1 MNFRQL
7 ALKNIQGN
15 WHRYVAF
22 FLSSAF
28 SVMVFYMFGS
38 FIYHPEIAN
47 GNIKAASM
55 VKQVLF
61 ACQILIVIFSFFFV
75 LYASF
80 AFLKTRKKEFG
91 LLTLFG
97 MTRSQICRLMFYEQM
112 MIGLLSIGVGIGTGM
127 LFSKLFFLA
136 IARLLQ
142 TDSPIRF
149 AVPTQ
154 ALLQTVIGFLALFL
168 AMSLFAMFN
177 VGRSQII
184 ALLRAGK
191 QPKKPPV
198 ASLWLTVLAVVCLG
212 GGYYLAFTTSVKLI
226 MYLMLPIIFLTVIG
240 TYFLFTQASVA
251 IIGRLQRMTG
261 LYYNRTNLITI
272 SQLAFKIKDNA
283 RTLFVVSV
291 LSAVILTASGTIY
304 VFYKNIDQQLME
316 QFPNT
321 ISFTEQGPGD
331 RHAIDADKLKAILA
345 TEGASLAKEL
355 KIAGVKV
362 PLKLDDSRVSD
373 TTVLLISESDYNR
386 AVEGIEYAVPL
397 QIAPGHAVFSYPYRM
412 GDVILMEKGSR
423 RTVQLNGQ
431 AWPLEMDGQ
440 VTGGV
445 INLMGAATG
454 LLVVNDGEY
463 SRMMKETPDDQ
474 RLVYYGFELNRW
486 QEHAAA
492 VEKVKQSVPEE
503 HRKRLSDRTS
513 FYAAVQQSWSL
524 TMLIGLFVSFLFF
537 VASASMLYFKLFTE
551 LQEDDHQYRALMRIG
566 MSVPEI
572 RRIINVQI
580 GLLFLL
586 PVVVGAAHAAFAY
599 KTLANLLSMNVWS
612 YGAMV
617 ISVFALLQFGYF
629 LLTRRAYMGQMKS
642 L

>member
-61 ACQILIVIFSFFFV
+61 ACQILIVVFSFFFV

-142 TDSPIRF
+142 IDSPIRF
-149 AVPTQ
+149 VVPPQ

-168 AMSLFAMFN
+168 AMTLFAMFS

-184 ALLRAGK
+184 ALLRAAK

-198 ASLWLTVLAVVCLG
+198 ASPWLTVLAVVCLG
-212 GGYYLAFTTSVKLI
+212 GGYYLAFTTSLKLI
-226 MYLMLPIIFLTVIG
+226 LQLMLPIVLLTVLG

-251 IIGRLQRMTG
+251 IIHRLQRLTG
-261 LYYNRTNLITI
+261 LYYNRTNMIAI
-272 SQLAFKIKDNA
+272 SQLAFKMKDNA

-304 VFYKNIDQQLME
+304 VFYKSSDQQLME
-316 QFPNT
+316 QLPNT
-321 ISFTEQGPGD
+321 ISFTEQGLNAPRG
-331 RHAIDADKLKAILA
+331 IDPERIKAVLTA
-345 TEGASLAKEL
+345 EGASLAKEL
-355 KIAGVKV
+355 KIAGVQV
-362 PLKLDDSRVSD
+362 PLKLDGSRASD
-373 TTVLLISESDYNR
+373 ITALLISESDYNR
-386 AVEGIEYAVPL
+386 AAEGIEYAAPL
-397 QIAPGHAVFSYPYRM
+397 QIAPGHAVFSYPYKM
-412 GDVILMEKGSR
+412 SDIKLMEKGSQ

-431 AWPLEMDGQ
+431 TWPLEMDGQ
-440 VTGGV
+440 VTGAV
-445 INLMGAATG
+445 INLMGEASG

-463 SRMMKETPDDQ
+463 AQMMGKVPDD
-474 RLVYYGFELNRW
+474 RKIVYYGFELNRW

-503 HRKRLSDRTS
+503 QRKRLSDRTS
-513 FYAAVQQSWSL
+513 YYASTQQSSSL
-524 TMLIGLFVSFLFF
+524 ALLIGLFVSFLFF

-566 MSVPEI
+566 MSVSEI

-617 ISVFALLQFGYF
+617 IFVYAVLQFLYF

>member
-142 TDSPIRF
+142 IDSPIRF
-149 AVPTQ
+149 VVPSQ

-168 AMSLFAMFN
+168 AMTLFAMFS

-184 ALLRAGK
+184 ALLRAAK
-191 QPKKPPV
+191 RPKKPPV
-198 ASLWLTVLAVVCLG
+198 ASPWLTVLAVVCLG
-212 GGYYLAFTTSVKLI
+212 GGYYLAFTTSLRLI
-226 MYLMLPIIFLTVIG
+226 LHLMLPIIFLTVLG

-251 IIGRLQRMTG
+251 MIRRLQRMTG
-261 LYYNRTNLITI
+261 FYYNRTNMIAV
-272 SQLAFKIKDNA
+272 SQLAFKMKDNA

-304 VFYKNIDQQLME
+304 VFYKNSDKQAME

-321 ISFTEQGPGD
+321 ISFTQQGLTAPKG
-331 RHAIDADKLKAILA
+331 IDPEKIKAVLA
-345 TEGASLAKEL
+345 AERASVAKEL
-355 KIAGVKV
+355 KIAGVQV
-362 PLKLDDSRVSD
+362 PLKLDGSRASD
-373 TTVLLISESDYNR
+373 TTALLISESDYNR
-386 AVEGIEYAVPL
+386 AAEGIEYAAPL

-412 GDVILMEKGSR
+412 SDIKLMEKGSQ

-445 INLMGAATG
+445 INLVGEASG

-463 SRMMKETPDDQ
+463 AQMMGKVPDD
-474 RLVYYGFELNRW
+474 RKLVYYGFDLNRW
-486 QEHAAA
+486 QEHVDT
-492 VEKVKQSVPEE
+492 VEKVKQSIPEDQ
-503 HRKRLSDRTS
+503 RKKLFSPAS
-513 FYAAVQQSWSL
+513 IYAANKQSSSL
-524 TMLIGLFVSFLFF
+524 MLLIGLFVSFLFF

-566 MSVPEI
+566 VSVPEI

-599 KTLANLLSMNVWS
+599 KTLANLLSLNVWS

>member
-38 FIYHPEIAN
+38 FIYHPDVVN
-47 GNIKAASM
+47 GHIIAASL
-55 VKQVLF
+55 VKQGLA
-61 ACQILIVIFSFFFV
+61 ACQVLIVVFSFFFV

-112 MIGLLSIGVGIGTGM
+112 MIGLLSIGVGIGAGM

-136 IARLLQ
+136 IGRLLQ

-149 AVPTQ
+149 AVPPQ
-154 ALLQTVIGFLALFL
+154 ALLQTVVGFLALFL
-168 AMSLFAMFN
+168 AMTLFAMLS

-184 ALLRAGK
+184 TLLRAAK

-198 ASLWLTVLAVVCLG
+198 ASPWLTALAVFCLG
-212 GGYYLAFTTSVKLI
+212 SGYYLAFTTSKLI
-226 MYLMLPIIFLTVIG
+226 MVLMLPIIFLTVLG

-251 IIGRLQRMTG
+251 IIRRLQSMTG
-261 LYYNRTNLITI
+261 LYYNRTNLIAI

-291 LSAVILTASGTIY
+291 LSAVILTASGTLY
-304 VFYKNIDQQLME
+304 VYYKNADNQLVE

-321 ISFTEQGPGD
+321 ISFTEQGLG
-331 RHAIDADKLKAILA
+331 ASKGIDPDKIKAALA
-345 TEGASLAKEL
+345 AEGASLKKEV
-355 KIAGVKV
+355 KITGVQV
-362 PLKLDDSRVSD
+362 PLKLHGSRVSD
-373 TTVLLISESDYNR
+373 TTALLISEADYNR
-386 AVEGIEYAVPL
+386 AAEGIEYAAPL
-397 QIAPGHAVFSYPYRM
+397 QIRPGHAVFSYPYRM
-412 GDVILMEKGSR
+412 GDVVLMEKGSQ

-431 AWPLEMDGQ
+431 TWPLEMDGQ

-445 INLMGAATG
+445 INLLDEAIG

-463 SRMMKETPDDQ
+463 ASMMGKVPDD
-474 RLVYYGFELNRW
+474 RKIVYYGFELDRW
-486 QEHAAA
+486 QDHLDTVA
-492 VEKVKQSVPEE
+492 KVKKSVPEE
-503 HRKRLSDRTS
+503 QRKQLFTRTS
-513 FYAAVQQSWSL
+513 VYASSKQSSSL
-524 TMLIGLFVSFLFF
+524 TLLIGLFVSFLFF

-599 KTLANLLSMNVWS
+599 KTLANLLSINVWS
-612 YGAMV
+612 YGTLV
-617 ISVFALLQFGYF
+617 ISIFAVLQFGYF

>member
-15 WHRYVAF
+15 WHRYIAF

-142 TDSPIRF
+142 IDSPIRF
-149 AVPTQ
+149 VVPSQ

-168 AMSLFAMFN
+168 AMTLFAMFS

-184 ALLRAGK
+184 ALLRAAK

-198 ASLWLTVLAVVCLG
+198 ASPWLTVLAVVCLG
-212 GGYYLAFTTSVKLI
+212 GGYYLAFTTSLRLI
-226 MYLMLPIIFLTVIG
+226 LHLMLPIIFLTVLG

-251 IIGRLQRMTG
+251 MIRRLQRMTG
-261 LYYNRTNLITI
+261 LYYNKTNMIAV
-272 SQLAFKIKDNA
+272 SQLAFKMKDNA

-304 VFYKNIDQQLME
+304 VFYKNSDKQAME

-321 ISFTEQGPGD
+321 ISFTQQGLTAPKG
-331 RHAIDADKLKAILA
+331 ADPEKIKAVLA
-345 TEGASLAKEL
+345 AERASVAKEL
-355 KIAGVKV
+355 KIAGVQV
-362 PLKLDDSRVSD
+362 SLKLDGSRASD
-373 TTVLLISESDYNR
+373 TTALLISESDYNR
-386 AVEGIEYAVPL
+386 AAEGIEYAAPL

-412 GDVILMEKGSR
+412 GDVILMEKGSQ

-431 AWPLEMDGQ
+431 TWPLEMDGQ

-445 INLMGAATG
+445 INLIGEASG

-463 SRMMKETPDDQ
+463 AQMMGEVPDD
-474 RLVYYGFELNRW
+474 RKLVYYGFDLNRW
-486 QEHAAA
+486 QEHIDT
-492 VEKVKQSVPEE
+492 VEKVKQSIPEDQ
-503 HRKRLSDRTS
+503 RKKLFSPAS
-513 FYAAVQQSWSL
+513 IYAANKQSSSL
-524 TMLIGLFVSFLFF
+524 MLLIGLFVSFLFF

-566 MSVPEI
+566 MSVPEV
-572 RRIINVQI
+572 RRIINIQI

-599 KTLANLLSMNVWS
+599 KTLANLISMNVWS
-612 YGAMV
+612 YGALV
-617 ISVFALLQFGYF
+617 ISIFAVLQFGYF

>member
-28 SVMVFYMFGS
+28 SVMVFYMFGA
-38 FIYHPEIAN
+38 FIYHPEVVNGHIIAAN
-47 GNIKAASM
+47 L
-55 VKQVLF
+55 VKQGLS
-61 ACQILIVIFSFFFV
+61 ACQVLIVVFSFFFV

-112 MIGLLSIGVGIGTGM
+112 MIGLLSIGVGIGAGM
-127 LFSKLFFLA
+127 LFSKLFLLA
-136 IARLLQ
+136 IARMLQ
-142 TDSPIRF
+142 TDSPMRF
-149 AVPTQ
+149 VVPPE
-154 ALLQTVIGFLALFL
+154 ALLQTVVGFLALFL
-168 AMSLFAMFN
+168 AMTLFGMFS

-184 ALLRAGK
+184 MLLRAAK

-198 ASLWLTVLAVVCLG
+198 ASPWLTVLAVICLG
-212 GGYYLAFTTSVKLI
+212 GGYYLAFTTSLKLI
-226 MYLMLPIIFLTVIG
+226 VQLMLPIIFLTVLG

-251 IIGRLQRMTG
+251 VIRRLQRMTSF
-261 LYYNRTNLITI
+261 YYNRTNLIAV

-304 VFYKNIDQQLME
+304 VFYKNSDKQLME

-321 ISFTEQGPGD
+321 LSFTEQGLGT
-331 RHAIDADKLKAILA
+331 RHAIDPDKLKAALA
-345 TEGASLAKEL
+345 AEGASLKKEL
-355 KIAGVKV
+355 KIVGVQV
-362 PLKLDDSRVSD
+362 PFKLHGSRLSD
-373 TTVLLISESDYNR
+373 TTALLISESDYNR
-386 AVEGIEYAVPL
+386 AAEGNKDAAPL
-397 QIAPGHAVFSYPYRM
+397 QIRPGHAVFSYPYRM
-412 GDVILMEKGSR
+412 GDVVLVEKGSQQ
-423 RTVQLNGQ
+423 TVELNGNT
-431 AWPLEMDGQ
+431 WPLEMDGQ
-440 VTGGV
+440 ATGSV
-445 INLMGAATG
+445 INLMGEATG

-463 SRMMKETPDDQ
+463 AGMMKETPDD
-474 RLVYYGFELNRW
+474 RKLAYYGFELNRW
-486 QEHAAA
+486 QEHVAT
-492 VEKVKQSVPEE
+492 VKKVKQSLPEDQ
-503 HRKRLSDRTS
+503 RKRLTDRIS
-513 FYAAVQQSWSL
+513 FYASVQQSASL
-524 TMLIGLFVSFLFF
+524 TLFIGLFVSFLFF

-599 KTLANLLSMNVWS
+599 KTLANLLLTNLWS
-612 YGAMV
+612 HGALV
-617 ISVFALLQFGYF
+617 ISIYAVLQFLYF
-629 LLTRRAYMGQMKS
+629 LLTRRAYMSQMKS

>member
-142 TDSPIRF
+142 IDSPIRF
-149 AVPTQ
+149 VVPSQ

-168 AMSLFAMFN
+168 AMTLFAMFS

-184 ALLRAGK
+184 ALLRAAK

-198 ASLWLTVLAVVCLG
+198 ASPWLTVLAVVCLG
-212 GGYYLAFTTSVKLI
+212 GGYYLAFTTSLRLI
-226 MYLMLPIIFLTVIG
+226 LHLMLPIIFLTVLG

-251 IIGRLQRMTG
+251 MIRRLQRMTG
-261 LYYNRTNLITI
+261 FYYNRTNMIAV
-272 SQLAFKIKDNA
+272 SQLAFKMKDNA

-304 VFYKNIDQQLME
+304 VFYKNSDKQAME

-321 ISFTEQGPGD
+321 ISFTQQGLTAPKGI
-331 RHAIDADKLKAILA
+331 APEKIKAVLA
-345 TEGASLAKEL
+345 AEGVSLAKEL
-355 KIAGVKV
+355 KIAGVQV
-362 PLKLDDSRVSD
+362 PLKLDGSRASD
-373 TTVLLISESDYNR
+373 TTALLISESDYNR
-386 AVEGIEYAVPL
+386 AAEGIEYAAPL

-412 GDVILMEKGSR
+412 SDIKLMEKGSQ

-431 AWPLEMDGQ
+431 TWPLEMDGQ
-440 VTGGV
+440 ITGGV
-445 INLMGAATG
+445 INLVGEANG

-463 SRMMKETPDDQ
+463 AQMMGKVPDE
-474 RLVYYGFELNRW
+474 RKLVYYGFDLNRW
-486 QEHAAA
+486 QEHVDT
-492 VEKVKQSVPEE
+492 VEKVKQSIPEDQ
-503 HRKRLSDRTS
+503 RKKLFSPAS
-513 FYAAVQQSWSL
+513 IYAANKQSSSL
-524 TMLIGLFVSFLFF
+524 MLLIGLFVSFLFF

>member
-38 FIYHPEIAN
+38 FIYHPDVVN
-47 GNIKAASM
+47 GHIIAASL
-55 VKQVLF
+55 VKQGLA
-61 ACQILIVIFSFFFV
+61 ACQVLIVVFSFFFV

-112 MIGLLSIGVGIGTGM
+112 MIGLLSIGVGIGAGM

-136 IARLLQ
+136 IGRLLQ

-149 AVPTQ
+149 AVPPQ
-154 ALLQTVIGFLALFL
+154 ALLQTVVGFLALFL
-168 AMSLFAMFN
+168 AMTLFAMLS

-184 ALLRAGK
+184 ALLRAAK

-198 ASLWLTVLAVVCLG
+198 ASPWLTALAVFCLG
-212 GGYYLAFTTSVKLI
+212 SGYYLAFTTSKLI
-226 MYLMLPIIFLTVIG
+226 MVLMLPIIFLTVLG

-251 IIGRLQRMTG
+251 IIRRLQSMTG
-261 LYYNRTNLITI
+261 LYYNRTNLIAI

-304 VFYKNIDQQLME
+304 VYYKNADNQLVE

-321 ISFTEQGPGD
+321 ISFTEQGLG
-331 RHAIDADKLKAILA
+331 ASKGIDPDKIKAALA
-345 TEGASLAKEL
+345 AEGASLKKEV
-355 KIAGVKV
+355 KITGVQV
-362 PLKLDDSRVSD
+362 PLKLHGSRVSD
-373 TTVLLISESDYNR
+373 TTALLISEADYNR
-386 AVEGIEYAVPL
+386 AAEGIEYAAPL
-397 QIAPGHAVFSYPYRM
+397 QIRPGHAVFSYPYRM
-412 GDVILMEKGSR
+412 GDVVLMEKGSQ

-431 AWPLEMDGQ
+431 TWPLEMDGQ

-445 INLMGAATG
+445 INLLDEAIG

-463 SRMMKETPDDQ
+463 ASMMGKVPDD
-474 RLVYYGFELNRW
+474 RKIVYYGFELDRW
-486 QEHAAA
+486 QDHLDTVA
-492 VEKVKQSVPEE
+492 KVKKSVPEE
-503 HRKRLSDRTS
+503 QKKQLFTRTS
-513 FYAAVQQSWSL
+513 VYASSKQSSSL
-524 TMLIGLFVSFLFF
+524 TLLIGLFVSFLFF

-599 KTLANLLSMNVWS
+599 KTLANLLSINVWS
-612 YGAMV
+612 YGTLV
-617 ISVFALLQFGYF
+617 ISIFAVLQFGYF

>member
-38 FIYHPEIAN
+38 FIYHPDVVN
-47 GNIKAASM
+47 GHIIAASL
-55 VKQVLF
+55 VKQGLA
-61 ACQILIVIFSFFFV
+61 ACQVLIVVFSFFFV

-112 MIGLLSIGVGIGTGM
+112 MIGLLSIGVGIGAGM

-136 IARLLQ
+136 IGRLLQ

-149 AVPTQ
+149 AVPPQ
-154 ALLQTVIGFLALFL
+154 ALLQTVVGFLALFL
-168 AMSLFAMFN
+168 AMTLFAMLS

-184 ALLRAGK
+184 TLLRAAK

-198 ASLWLTVLAVVCLG
+198 ASPWLTALAVFCLG
-212 GGYYLAFTTSVKLI
+212 SGYYLAFTTSKLI
-226 MYLMLPIIFLTVIG
+226 MVLMLPIIFLTVLG

-251 IIGRLQRMTG
+251 IIRRLQSMTG
-261 LYYNRTNLITI
+261 LYYNRTNLIAI

-291 LSAVILTASGTIY
+291 LSAVILTASGTLY
-304 VFYKNIDQQLME
+304 VYYKNADNQLVE

-321 ISFTEQGPGD
+321 ISFTEQGLG
-331 RHAIDADKLKAILA
+331 ASKGIDPDKIKAALA
-345 TEGASLAKEL
+345 AEGASLKKEV
-355 KIAGVKV
+355 KITGVQV
-362 PLKLDDSRVSD
+362 PLKLHGSQVSD
-373 TTVLLISESDYNR
+373 TTALLISEADYNR
-386 AVEGIEYAVPL
+386 AAEGIEYAAPL
-397 QIAPGHAVFSYPYRM
+397 QIRPGHAVFSYPYRM
-412 GDVILMEKGSR
+412 GDVVLMEKGSQ

-431 AWPLEMDGQ
+431 TWPLEMDGQ

-445 INLMGAATG
+445 INLLDEAIG

-463 SRMMKETPDDQ
+463 ASMMGKVPDD
-474 RLVYYGFELNRW
+474 RKIVYYGFELDRW
-486 QEHAAA
+486 QDHLDTVA
-492 VEKVKQSVPEE
+492 KVKKSVPEE
-503 HRKRLSDRTS
+503 QRKQLFTRTS
-513 FYAAVQQSWSL
+513 VYASSKQSSSL
-524 TMLIGLFVSFLFF
+524 TLLIGLFVSFLFF

-599 KTLANLLSMNVWS
+599 KTLANLLSINVWS
-612 YGAMV
+612 YGTLV
-617 ISVFALLQFGYF
+617 ISIFAVLQFGYF

>member
-38 FIYHPEIAN
+38 FIYHPDVVN
-47 GNIKAASM
+47 GHIIAASL
-55 VKQVLF
+55 VKQGLA
-61 ACQILIVIFSFFFV
+61 ACQVLIVVFSFFFV

-112 MIGLLSIGVGIGTGM
+112 MIGLLSIGVGIGAGM

-136 IARLLQ
+136 IGRLLQ

-149 AVPTQ
+149 AVPPQ
-154 ALLQTVIGFLALFL
+154 ALLQTVVGFLALFL
-168 AMSLFAMFN
+168 AMTLFAMLS

-184 ALLRAGK
+184 ALLRAAK

-198 ASLWLTVLAVVCLG
+198 ASPWLTALAVFCLG
-212 GGYYLAFTTSVKLI
+212 SGYYLAFTTSKLI
-226 MYLMLPIIFLTVIG
+226 MVLMLPIIFLTVLG

-251 IIGRLQRMTG
+251 IIRRLQSMTG
-261 LYYNRTNLITI
+261 LYYNRTNLIAI

-291 LSAVILTASGTIY
+291 LSAVILTASGTLY
-304 VFYKNIDQQLME
+304 VYYKNADNQLVE

-321 ISFTEQGPGD
+321 ISFTEQGLG
-331 RHAIDADKLKAILA
+331 ASKGIDPDKIKAALA
-345 TEGASLAKEL
+345 AEGASLKKEV
-355 KIAGVKV
+355 KITGVQV
-362 PLKLDDSRVSD
+362 PLKLHGSRVSD
-373 TTVLLISESDYNR
+373 TTALLISEADYNR
-386 AVEGIEYAVPL
+386 AAEGIEYAAPL
-397 QIAPGHAVFSYPYRM
+397 QIRPGHAVFSYPYRM
-412 GDVILMEKGSR
+412 GDVVLMEKGSQ

-431 AWPLEMDGQ
+431 TWPLEMDGQ

-445 INLMGAATG
+445 INLLDEAIG

-463 SRMMKETPDDQ
+463 ASMMGKVPDD
-474 RLVYYGFELNRW
+474 RKIVYYGFELDRW
-486 QEHAAA
+486 QDHLDTVA
-492 VEKVKQSVPEE
+492 KVKKSVPEE
-503 HRKRLSDRTS
+503 QRKQLFTRTS
-513 FYAAVQQSWSL
+513 VYASSKQSSSL
-524 TMLIGLFVSFLFF
+524 TLLIGLFVSFLFF

-599 KTLANLLSMNVWS
+599 KTLANLLSINVWS
-612 YGAMV
+612 YGTLV
-617 ISVFALLQFGYF
+617 ISIFAVLQFGYF

>member
-142 TDSPIRF
+142 IDSPIRF
-149 AVPTQ
+149 VVPSQ

-168 AMSLFAMFN
+168 AMTLFAMFS

-184 ALLRAGK
+184 ALLRAAK

-198 ASLWLTVLAVVCLG
+198 ASPWLTVLAIVCLG
-212 GGYYLAFTTSVKLI
+212 GGYYLAFTTSLRFI
-226 MYLMLPIIFLTVIG
+226 LHLMLPIIFLTVLG

-251 IIGRLQRMTG
+251 MIRRLQRMTG
-261 LYYNRTNLITI
+261 FYYNRTNMIAV
-272 SQLAFKIKDNA
+272 SQLAFKMKDNA

-304 VFYKNIDQQLME
+304 VFYKNSDKQAME
-316 QFPNT
+316 QYPNT
-321 ISFTEQGPGD
+321 ISFTQQGLTAPKG
-331 RHAIDADKLKAILA
+331 IDPEKIKAVLA
-345 TEGASLAKEL
+345 AERASVAKEL
-355 KIAGVKV
+355 KIAGVQV
-362 PLKLDDSRVSD
+362 PLKLDGSRASD
-373 TTVLLISESDYNR
+373 TTALLISESDYNR
-386 AVEGIEYAVPL
+386 AAEGIEYAAPL

-412 GDVILMEKGSR
+412 SDIKLMEKGSQ

-431 AWPLEMDGQ
+431 TWPLEMDGQ

-445 INLMGAATG
+445 INLVGEASG

-463 SRMMKETPDDQ
+463 AHMMGKVPDD
-474 RLVYYGFELNRW
+474 RKLVYYGFDLNRW
-486 QEHAAA
+486 QEHVDT
-492 VEKVKQSVPEE
+492 VEKVKQSIPEDQ
-503 HRKRLSDRTS
+503 RKKLFSPAS
-513 FYAAVQQSWSL
+513 IYAANKQSSSL
-524 TMLIGLFVSFLFF
+524 MLLIGLFVSFLFF

>member
-38 FIYHPEIAN
+38 FIYHPDVVN
-47 GNIKAASM
+47 GHIIAASL
-55 VKQVLF
+55 VKQGLA
-61 ACQILIVIFSFFFV
+61 ACQVLIVVFSFFFV

-112 MIGLLSIGVGIGTGM
+112 MIGLLSIGVGIGAGM

-136 IARLLQ
+136 IGRLLQ

-149 AVPTQ
+149 AVPPQ
-154 ALLQTVIGFLALFL
+154 ALLQTVVGFLALFL
-168 AMSLFAMFN
+168 AMTLFAMLS

-184 ALLRAGK
+184 ALLRAAK

-198 ASLWLTVLAVVCLG
+198 ASPWLTALAVFCLG
-212 GGYYLAFTTSVKLI
+212 SGYYLAFTTSKLI
-226 MYLMLPIIFLTVIG
+226 MVLMLPIIFLTVLG

-251 IIGRLQRMTG
+251 IIRRLQSMTG
-261 LYYNRTNLITI
+261 LYYNRTNLIAI

-304 VFYKNIDQQLME
+304 VYYKNADNQLVE

-321 ISFTEQGPGD
+321 ISFTEQGLG
-331 RHAIDADKLKAILA
+331 ASKGIDPDKIKAALA
-345 TEGASLAKEL
+345 AEGASLKKEV
-355 KIAGVKV
+355 KITGVQV
-362 PLKLDDSRVSD
+362 PLKLHGSRVSD
-373 TTVLLISESDYNR
+373 TTALLISEADYNR
-386 AVEGIEYAVPL
+386 AAEGIEYAAPL
-397 QIAPGHAVFSYPYRM
+397 QIRPGHAVFSYPYRM
-412 GDVILMEKGSR
+412 GDVVLMEKGSQ

-431 AWPLEMDGQ
+431 TWPLEMDGQ

-445 INLMGAATG
+445 INLLDEAIG

-463 SRMMKETPDDQ
+463 ASMMGKVPDD
-474 RLVYYGFELNRW
+474 RKIVYYGFELDRW
-486 QEHAAA
+486 QDHLDTVA
-492 VEKVKQSVPEE
+492 KVKKSVPEE
-503 HRKRLSDRTS
+503 QRKQLFTRTS
-513 FYAAVQQSWSL
+513 VYASSKQSSSL
-524 TMLIGLFVSFLFF
+524 TLLIGLFVSFLFF

-599 KTLANLLSMNVWS
+599 KTLANLLSINVWS
-612 YGAMV
+612 YGTLV
-617 ISVFALLQFGYF
+617 ISIFAVLQFGYF

>member
-22 FLSSAF
+22 FLSSTF
-28 SVMVFYMFGS
+28 SVMVFYMFGA
-38 FIYHPEIAN
+38 FIYHPEVAN
-47 GNIKAASM
+47 GQIRAANM
-55 VKQVLF
+55 VKEVLF
-61 ACQILIVIFSFFFV
+61 ACQILIVVFSFFFV

-97 MTRSQICRLMFYEQM
+97 MTRSQISRLMFYEQM
-112 MIGLLSIGVGIGTGM
+112 MIGLLSVGVGIGAGM

-142 TDSPIRF
+142 TDSPLSFI
-149 AVPTQ
+149 VPPQ
-154 ALLQTVIGFLALFL
+154 ALLQTVVGFLALFL
-168 AMSLFAMFN
+168 AMTLFAMFS

-184 ALLRAGK
+184 TLLRAAK

-198 ASLWLTVLAVVCLG
+198 ASPWLTALAVLCLG
-212 GGYYLAFTTSVKLI
+212 SGYYLAFTTSLKLI
-226 MYLMLPIIFLTVIG
+226 LVLMLPIIFLTVLG

-251 IIGRLQRMTG
+251 IIHRLQRMTG
-261 LYYNRTNLITI
+261 LYYNRTNLIAI
-272 SQLAFKIKDNA
+272 SQLAFKMKDNA

-304 VFYKNIDQQLME
+304 VFYKNSDKQVME

-321 ISFTEQGPGD
+321 ISFTEQGLNAPKG
-331 RHAIDADKLKAILA
+331 IGPEKIKAVLA
-345 TEGASLAKEL
+345 AERASLAKEL
-355 KIAGVKV
+355 KIVGVQV
-362 PLKLDDSRVSD
+362 PLMLDGSRALD
-373 TTVLLISESDYNR
+373 TKALLISEFDYNR
-386 AVEGIEYAVPL
+386 AAEGIEYTAPL
-397 QIAPGHAVFSYPYRM
+397 QIAPGHAVFSYPYRNS
-412 GDVILMEKGSR
+412 DVKLMDKGSQ
-423 RTVQLNGQ
+423 RTVQLDGQ
-431 AWPLEMDGQ
+431 SWALEMDGQ

-445 INLMGAATG
+445 INLLGEPLG

-463 SRMMKETPDDQ
+463 AQMMGKVPDD
-474 RLVYYGFELNRW
+474 RKLVYYGFDLNRW
-486 QEHAAA
+486 QEHIAT

-503 HRKRLSDRTS
+503 QRKKLFSPAS
-513 FYAAVQQSWSL
+513 IYAANKQSSALSL
-524 TMLIGLFVSFLFF
+524 LIGLFVSFLFF

-551 LQEDDHQYRALMRIG
+551 LQDDDNQYRALMRIG
-566 MSVPEI
+566 MSVSEV

-599 KTLANLLSMNVWS
+599 KTLANLLSMNIWS
-612 YGAMV
+612 YGALV
-617 ISVFALLQFGYF
+617 ISIFAVLQFGYF
-629 LLTRRAYMGQMKS
+629 LLTRRAYMAQMKS

>member
-28 SVMVFYMFGS
+28 SVMVFYIFGS

-142 TDSPIRF
+142 IDSPIRF
-149 AVPTQ
+149 VVPSQ

-168 AMSLFAMFN
+168 AMTLFAMFS

-184 ALLRAGK
+184 ALLRAAK

-198 ASLWLTVLAVVCLG
+198 ASPWLTVLAVVCLG
-212 GGYYLAFTTSVKLI
+212 GGYYLAFTTSLRLI
-226 MYLMLPIIFLTVIG
+226 LHLMLPIIFLTVLG

-251 IIGRLQRMTG
+251 MIRRLQRMTG
-261 LYYNRTNLITI
+261 FYYNRTNMIAV
-272 SQLAFKIKDNA
+272 SQLAFKMKDNA

-304 VFYKNIDQQLME
+304 VFYKNSDKQAME

-321 ISFTEQGPGD
+321 ISFTQQGLTAPKG
-331 RHAIDADKLKAILA
+331 IDPEKIKAVLA
-345 TEGASLAKEL
+345 AERASVAKEL
-355 KIAGVKV
+355 KIAGVQV
-362 PLKLDDSRVSD
+362 PLKLDGSRASD
-373 TTVLLISESDYNR
+373 TTALLISESDYNR
-386 AVEGIEYAVPL
+386 AAEGIEYAAPL
-397 QIAPGHAVFSYPYRM
+397 QITPGHAVFSYPYRM
-412 GDVILMEKGSR
+412 SDIKLMEKGSQ

-431 AWPLEMDGQ
+431 TWPLEMDGQ

-445 INLMGAATG
+445 INLVGEASG

-463 SRMMKETPDDQ
+463 AQMMGKVPDD
-474 RLVYYGFELNRW
+474 RKLVYYGFDLNRW
-486 QEHAAA
+486 QEHVDT
-492 VEKVKQSVPEE
+492 VEKVKQSIPEDQ
-503 HRKRLSDRTS
+503 RKKLFSPAS
-513 FYAAVQQSWSL
+513 IYAANKQSSSL
-524 TMLIGLFVSFLFF
+524 MLLIGLFVSFLFF